1 VSLYQHVPHP
11 HLKRRAEQGPVKVAD
26 QMPRGSR
33 YARFNTWLALKV
45 TAGVGSMTCAYAF
58 AIFDAIALPQAIKG
72 GLFGVV
78 QWVASFFLQLVLLS
92 IVMVQQN
99 VQGAAS
105 DVRNEQGFQDVEAIL
120 HGQGEQAAHL
130 AAQDDQ
136 ILAIL
141 EQITANTA
149 LTEEVKAALSPVTH
163 ETTTHR
169 TTTVLALDGA
179 EIVRQMQKRRGNEGD
194 GSPVGV

>member
-1 VSLYQHVPHP
+1 VSLYRHIPHP
-11 HLKRRAEQGPVKVAD
+11 HIAVRSRTGPVKTRD
-26 QMPRGSR
+26 QLPRGSR
-33 YARFNTWLALKV
+33 YARFNTWLALRV

-58 AIFDAIALPQAIKG
+58 ALFDAIALPQAVKG

-105 DVRNEQGFQDVEAIL
+105 DKRSEQSFDDVEAIL

-130 AAQDDQ
+130 AAQDEK

-141 EQITANTA
+141 TQIEANTA
-149 LTEEVKAALSPVTH
+149 LTEEVRAALVPQPGPG
-163 ETTTHR
+163 
-169 TTTVLALDGA
+169 L
-179 EIVRQMQKRRGNEGD
+179 
-194 GSPVGV
+194 GSPPVDLT